1 MPLAFDVMGDPV
13 GKARPRVVGGHAYT
27 PDKTAAYE
35 DRIRLAYKRAVKD
48 RPEEERFFGK
58 DAQLSLTVS
67 AFCRMP
73 KRVNKTLREA
83 MMSFR
88 ERPRKKPDLDNI
100 LKVVADALNGLAYH
114 DDSQIVSM
122 SATKYWSHDPYILIG
137 ITEVGRV

>member
-1 MPLAFDVMGDPV
+1 MPLVFDVMGDPV

-35 DRIRLAYKRAVKD
+35 DRIRLAYKRAVMD
-48 RPEEERFFGK
+48 RPEEERSFGK

-67 AFCRMP
+67 AFYRMP
-73 KRVNKTLREA
+73 KRVNKELREA

-137 ITEVGRV
+137 ITEVGKV

>member
-1 MPLAFDVMGDPV
+1 MPLVFDVMGDPV

-48 RPEEERFFGK
+48 RPEEERTFGK
-58 DAQLSLTVS
+58 DAQLSLSVS
-67 AFCRMP
+67 AFYRIP

-137 ITEVGRV
+137 ITEVGGA

>member
-1 MPLAFDVMGDPV
+1 MPLVFDVMGDPV

-48 RPEEERFFGK
+48 RPEEERTFGK

-67 AFCRMP
+67 AFYRMP
-73 KRVNKTLREA
+73 KRVNKTLRDA

-122 SATKYWSHDPYILIG
+122 SAAKYWSHDPYILIC
-137 ITEVGRV
+137 ITEVGGA

>member
-1 MPLAFDVMGDPV
+1 MPLVFDVMGDPV

-48 RPEEERFFGK
+48 RPEEERTFGM

-67 AFCRMP
+67 AFYRMP
-73 KRVNKTLREA
+73 KRVNKELREA

-137 ITEVGRV
+137 ITEVGGV